1 MPIHPTPSGTRDVLP
16 DEARELRAIL
26 DAIRGVVE
34 ARGYGEVM
42 TPALEYEQVL
52 TRGDASAAEPAYR
65 LFDEEGNVLVLRS
78 DMTIPIAR
86 VVSAR
91 YATAEPPL
99 RFWYVAHAYRSVR
112 PQRGQA
118 REMLQAGIELV
129 GAPAP
134 EGTIEALTLLHAAL
148 EAAGLENYRIGLGD
162 ASLYPAILD
171 ALAVPTG
178 ARPQILHEL
187 NTRDFVGLEREVE
200 GLGLG
205 GEARELLL
213 GVPQLRGGPDV
224 LAVPD
229 GPAAEAVAGM
239 RAVLAGLAPDVSA
252 RVIFDLGLSRPLGYY
267 TGAIFEVYDAALGA
281 PLGGGGRYDDLLGRF
296 GRALPAVGWAL
307 NVERLHLARVGEGR
321 GGAARPTWAG
331 PEGRAWD

>member
-52 TRGDASAAEPAYR
+52 ARGDPAAAEPAYR

-118 REMLQAGIELV
+118 REMPQAGIELV
-129 GAPAP
+129 GAPGP
-134 EGTIEALTLLHAAL
+134 DGTTEALTLLYAAL

-162 ASLYPAILD
+162 ACLYPAILD
-171 ALAVPTG
+171 APACRR
-178 ARPQILHEL
+178 ARGRRSCTSSPRA
-187 NTRDFVGLEREVE
+187 TSSAWSVRS
-200 GLGLG
+200 GLGLRRG
-205 GEARELLL
+205 ARAARRAAVRAA
-213 GVPQLRGGPDV
+213 GRTCS
-224 LAVPD
+224 VPD
-229 GPAAEAVAGM
+229 GPAAEPSPGC
-239 RAVLAGLAPDVSA
+239 A
-252 RVIFDLGLSRPLGYY
+252 RCSTR
-267 TGAIFEVYDAALGA
+267 
-281 PLGGGGRYDDLLGRF
+281 
-296 GRALPAVGWAL
+296 W
-307 NVERLHLARVGEGR
+307 
-321 GGAARPTWAG
+321 RPTS
-331 PEGRAWD
+331 RSV